1 MPNNRTVTLT
11 GIFAQNASTVIP
23 ANPVAGSPY
32 RNASMTPSEIQN
44 GWPFKT
50 IVDSS
55 NFNQTMYELSS
66 LAKQFEQYGFLPWSN
81 LTDYPIGGFALGSN
95 GSLYQALQATG
106 PSTTAMDPTT
116 DTNHTYWQV
125 VQFGSHTGMVSPYAG
140 SVAPDGW
147 LICDGSAVSRTTY
160 SALFAVI
167 GTTYGSGDGSTTFNL
182 PNASNIVTGV
192 NTNVPCKGNG
202 ITLGMTDGTNLFG
215 VNLRLSGA
223 TARSLMPDTNIYGS
237 PVGSSSTTSTAGNT
251 NTSIGVTTDATKS
264 GIVGTVT
271 RSVLSINFAIKY

>member
-1 MPNNRTVTLT
+1 MPNNRTVTVT

-66 LAKQFEQYGFLPWSN
+66 LAKQFEQYGFLPWSD

-95 GSLYQALQATG
+95 GSLYQAVQATG

-125 VQFGSHTGMVSPYAG
+125 VQFGTHTGMVSPYGG

-167 GTTYGSGDGSTTFNL
+167 GTTYGAGDGSTTFNI
-182 PNASNIVTGV
+182 PNIGSIVTSV
-192 NTNVPCKGNG
+192 NTKVP
-202 ITLGMTDGTNLFG
+202 TYWRATN
-215 VNLRLSGA
+215 
-223 TARSLMPDTNIYGS
+223 
-237 PVGSSSTTSTAGNT
+237 NT
-251 NTSIGVTTDATKS
+251 NGWIGNSSGVTNNSLAALAYSSNSLNVCYVGCNGS
-264 GIVGTVT
+264 GGSKAGFLIEGTLT
-271 RSVLSINFAIKY
+271 RSVMTIKFAIKY

>member
-32 RNASMTPSEIQN
+32 RNASMTPTEIQN

-106 PSTTAMDPTT
+106 PSTTSMDPTT

-125 VQFGSHTGMVSPYAG
+125 VQFGTHTGMVSPYGG

-167 GTTYGSGDGSTTFNL
+167 GTTYGAGDGSTTFNI
-182 PNASNIVTGV
+182 PNISSIVKSV

-202 ITLGMTDGTNLFG
+202 IGLGITEGTHLAG
-215 VNLRLSGA
+215 VRN
-223 TARSLMPDTNIYGS
+223 
-237 PVGSSSTTSTAGNT
+237 TTSGLAATQNAYGT
-251 NTSIGVTTDATKS
+251 DIGTSTGTTSNLTITKTVGLTTDSTKS